1 MGVLAGSLR
10 YGEGRIIMPT
20 RIVSR
25 NAARWLPVAALLLC
39 ATAPAA
45 AQEPTGFQKLFG
57 ALGLIQ
63 LPPEEDI
70 DYRERAPLVVPPS
83 QALIA
88 PRNPED
94 VRNGNPDWPV
104 DHDVRRKKRDAAAE
118 KETDEEFYGANGS
131 LAGNPVGPSKLNRG
145 RISREEAARR
155 PGAQTAGQEFA
166 DGKERLGPEGLG
178 FKGWGNKKETTVVFT
193 GEPER
198 RLLTDPPPGLRTPSA
213 NAPYGVVTKGPP
225 PKAVSDRSASP
236 DDPAVNRR

>member
-1 MGVLAGSLR
+1 
-10 YGEGRIIMPT
+10 MPT
-20 RIVSR
+20 RSVSR
-25 NAARWLPVAALLLC
+25 NAARWLPLAVLLVCAGSPAL
-39 ATAPAA
+39 
-45 AQEPTGFQKLFG
+45 AQEPSGIQKFFG

-63 LPPEEDI
+63 LPPDDEI

-94 VRNGNPDWPV
+94 VRSANPDWPI
-104 DHDVRRKKRDAAAE
+104 DHDTKKKKRDAAAE

-155 PGAQTAGQEFA
+155 DAAARRPESQTAGQQYS

-178 FKGWGNKKETTVVFT
+178 FKGWGSKKEQTVLFT
-193 GEPER
+193 GEPDR
-198 RLLTDPPPGLRTPSA
+198 RLLTDPPPGLRTPSV
-213 NAPYGVVTKGPP
+213 NAPYGVVTKPAP
-225 PKAVSDRSASP
+225 AKAVNDRSASP
-236 DDPAVNRR
+236 DDPAVRR